1 MSTYVSTTIVLVAM
15 VAAFVISSLL
25 LKSPDIS
32 LAIAATVA
40 VCFGCGFGWTD
51 SLPRVLVE
59 GLFVNLDIALLFI
72 AASIFVNI
80 YSKTGAIDV
89 VTRKIVSRVSN

>member
-32 LAIAATVA
+32 LAIAAT
-40 VCFGCGFGWTD
+40 GCGLLRLWIRMDGFTAARIGGRPFRQPGYCVTFY
-51 SLPRVLVE
+51 RR
-59 GLFVNLDIALLFI
+59 VNLREYLF
-72 AASIFVNI
+72 
-80 YSKTGAIDV
+80 KDGRD
-89 VTRKIVSRVSN
+89 